1 MSTASKA
8 AELRALLIRNFHDAP
23 RERFVRAPRYDSETA
38 SMTKGTAAQQMGA
51 SFDIVAPGQ
60 QSCPYHFHYAEE
72 EMFIVIQG
80 EGTLRVAGEL
90 VPIKAG
96 DVISIP
102 AGPEYPHHIINTSD
116 APLHY
121 LSISTQ
127 KEPEICV
134 YPDSGKVGSFAPG
147 LRLLHK
153 REAGLDYWDGEA

>member
-1 MSTASKA
+1 MTTP
-8 AELRALLIRNFHDAP
+8 AELRERLIRNFNDAP
-23 RERFVRAPRYDSETA
+23 RERFLRAPRYDSETA

-60 QSCPYHFHYAEE
+60 QSCPYHYHYAEE
-72 EMFIVIQG
+72 EMFIVVQG
-80 EGTLRVAGEL
+80 QGTLRVAGEL

-147 LRLLHK
+147 LRLLQRK
-153 REAGLDYWDGEA
+153 EAGLDYWDGEA

>member
-1 MSTASKA
+1 MTPD
-8 AELRALLIRNFHDAP
+8 ELRQHLRQLLIRNFHEQP
-23 RERFVRAPRYDSETA
+23 RERFVRPPLYDSEST
-38 SMTKGTAAQQMGA
+38 SMTKGTVAQQLGA

-60 QSCPYHFHYAEE
+60 QSCPYHYHFAEE
-72 EMFIVIQG
+72 EMFIVLQG

-90 VPIKAG
+90 LPIRAG
-96 DVISIP
+96 DVITIP
-102 AGPEYPHHIINTSD
+102 AGPEYPHHILNTSG

-147 LRLLHK
+147 LRLLQRH
-153 REAGLDYWDGEA
+153 EAGLDYWDGEA

>member
-1 MSTASKA
+1 MPTPT
-8 AELRALLIRNFHDAP
+8 ELRERLIRNFNDAP
-23 RERFVRAPRYDSETA
+23 RERFLRAPRYDSETA

-60 QSCPYHFHYAEE
+60 QSCPYHYHYAEE

-80 EGTLRVAGEL
+80 QGSLRVAGEL
-90 VPIKAG
+90 VPIQAG

-134 YPDSGKVGSFAPG
+134 YPDSGKVGAFAPG
-147 LRLLHK
+147 LRLLQRK
-153 REAGLDYWDGEA
+153 EAGLDYWDGED

>member
-1 MSTASKA
+1 MTTS
-8 AELRALLIRNFHDAP
+8 AELRERLIRNFNDAP
-23 RERFVRAPRYDSETA
+23 RERFLRAPRYDSETA

-60 QSCPYHFHYAEE
+60 QSCPYHYHHAEE

-80 EGTLRVAGEL
+80 QGTLRVAGEL
-90 VPIKAG
+90 VPIQAG

-147 LRLLHK
+147 LRLLH
-153 REAGLDYWDGEA
+153 RHEAGVDYWDGEA